1 MRIIRVYSGDDGE
14 SHFEDLTL
22 EQLGDLVNRP
32 GEGPI
37 NLGQRPSDFFYDYHP
52 APRRQYV
59 VIMGGRVEVEVADGK
74 KRELGPGDVLIAD
87 DLTGHGH
94 IQRWGDE
101 PGVFLSM
108 PLTN

>member
-1 MRIIRVYSGDDGE
+1 MRIIRVFSGDDGE
-14 SHFEDLTL
+14 SHFENLTL
-22 EQLGDLVNRP
+22 EQLVDLVNRS

-101 PGVFLSM
+101 PGVFLSV
-108 PLTN
+108 PLAN

>member
-37 NLGQRPSDFFYDYHP
+37 NLGQRPSGFFYDYHQ

-101 PGVFLSM
+101 PGVFLSV
-108 PLTN
+108 PLAN